1 MDLIQFQR
9 LFNKEPRYRL
19 EQAKKALFHDLIQNW
34 QTAKTLPLS
43 LREELNKEWPIEI
56 SAKTFVSKDR
66 NTIKAIL
73 TLKDGLKIEAVLMRH
88 KNKRNTICVSSQVG
102 CPINCSFCATGKMG
116 FERNLEV
123 WEIVEQVLFF
133 ARYLKKIKAKVTN
146 IVFMGMGEPFLNYQ
160 NVLGAIRILND
171 KEGFNLGARHFSIS
185 TVGIVEGIE
194 KLAKEKLQINLAISL
209 HAPND
214 ELRSKLMPIN
224 KKYPIKKVLNAV
236 DDYIKK
242 TRRRVMF
249 EYMML
254 KNLNDSVK
262 DAKTLAKLMKKPC
275 ARARTVQGR
284 PLYFVNLISYNPTG
298 IFKSSPSRA
307 TAKSKEDFTLFLTFA
322 SFGSSVGEEENLFSS
337 PSLRIKKFKEILEK
351 EGVAVTQRYRF
362 GQGIKAACGQLALSD
377 TKDDFIKEKKEND
390 NE

>member
-88 KNKRNTICVSSQVG
+88 KNKRNTICVSSQAG
-102 CPINCSFCATGKMG
+102 CPLNCSFCATGKMG
-116 FERNLEV
+116 FQRNLET

-262 DAKTLAKLMKKPC
+262 DAKTLARLMKKPC
-275 ARARTVQGR
+275 TRASPVQGR

-377 TKDDFIKEKKEND
+377 TKDDFIKEKKRK
-390 NE
+390 